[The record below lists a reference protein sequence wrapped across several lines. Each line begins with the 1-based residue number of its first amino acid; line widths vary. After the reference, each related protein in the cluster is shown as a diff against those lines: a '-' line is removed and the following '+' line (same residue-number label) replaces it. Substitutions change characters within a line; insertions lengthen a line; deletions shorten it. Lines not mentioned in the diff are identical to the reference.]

1 MSLSLD
7 PGSEDYDYNC
17 GDVVRVS
24 KADVQGIWAWEAKSG
39 QQLSWQEVEG
49 GHRGLGVDEP
59 QIPCW

>member
-24 KADVQGIWAWEAKSG
+24 KADVQGIWA
-39 QQLSWQEVEG
+39 
-49 GHRGLGVDEP
+49 
-59 QIPCW
+59 